1 MFIFAAPNFKK
12 DAGHTIL
19 FCPQLTLLR
28 MCSHSYPYVN
38 ACSQVKKKHVKLYTY
53 VINILHVYIQ
63 SFFFSLGV
71 VLGFV
76 VVWFTPL
83 PPFF

>member
-19 FCPQLTLLR
+19 LSSIDASAHVQSFISICQR
-28 MCSHSYPYVN
+28 VQSG
-38 ACSQVKKKHVKLYTY
+38 KKKHVKLYTY